1 MADELLH
8 DTREALGPKIIKEIH
23 DMSFCI
29 VGCGAVGS
37 LFAEMLV
44 RSGALD
50 IYLIDE
56 DDVERDNLNRTTA
69 FIERDVGKPK
79 VEVLKGRLESI
90 ISDDTS
96 QNLLTVKPHKEFLRR
111 EDDESASLIR
121 KSDFVIIAMNEN
133 RWRVLCEEI
142 CRRESIKYISI
153 GVAIGKYGVA
163 SYECLWM
170 PITDRRYINQVGY
183 GDGSYASI
191 VMEATAVGF
200 GMLLSHLHN
209 PERKLMRIDKDYKD
223 FINVSSVAPVSN
235 KNALYRL
242 VNLLGRNLRLFHR

>member
-8 DTREALGPKIIKEIH
+8 DTRKALGPEIMKEINA
-23 DMSFCI
+23 MSFCI

-79 VEVLKGRLESI
+79 VKVLKGRLESI
-90 ISDDTS
+90 ISDSTS
-96 QNLLTVKPHKEFLRR
+96 ENLLTVTAHKEFLRR
-111 EDDESASLIR
+111 DDDEAASLIR
-121 KSDFVIIAMNEN
+121 QSDFVIIAMNEN

-142 CRRESIKYISI
+142 CRRENIKYISV

-170 PITDRRYINQVGY
+170 PKTNRKYINEGGY
-183 GDGSYASI
+183 GVGSYASI

-200 GMLLSHLHN
+200 GMLLSHLHD
-209 PERKLMRIDKDYKD
+209 PERKLMRIDKDYKG
-223 FINVSSVAPVSN
+223 FINVPSVAPVSN
-235 KNALYRL
+235 KNALCRL
-242 VNLLGRNLRLFHR
+242 VNVLGKSLRFFHH